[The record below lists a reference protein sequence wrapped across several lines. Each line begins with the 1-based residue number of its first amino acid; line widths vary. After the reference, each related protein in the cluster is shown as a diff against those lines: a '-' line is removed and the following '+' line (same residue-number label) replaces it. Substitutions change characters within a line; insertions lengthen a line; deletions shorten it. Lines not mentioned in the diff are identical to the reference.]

1 MAARGLMHFLYI
13 LAGLGI
19 LQTLF
24 ALSHMNRRT
33 GRIMS
38 VALLVALCYIMYP
51 YVLELNYIRVSHF
64 LQTDSALFLMSSVL
78 FIESNL
84 KSLSFLPGN
93 PSPPWSTH
101 WINHGIRLLSR
112 WLQLLVR
119 NMPSVMMIFFVFYTQ
134 SYLFHHMEAI
144 SFQRLALVM
153 TTSLL
158 ALLLAG
164 SVVLRLIFGR
174 GQLREI
180 QSYLLLIQFIVAVT
194 LPLMNESLTSPPD
207 LYDAGIYVQTILI
220 VGGMLVF
227 VVTSILILKIPKLTP
242 A

>member
-1 MAARGLMHFLYI
+1 MHFLYI

-24 ALSHMNRRT
+24 ALSHMKRRT
-33 GRIMS
+33 GQIL
-38 VALLVALCYIMYP
+38 VAAMLVALCYAMYP
-51 YVLELNYIRVSHF
+51 YVLELNFIRVSHY
-64 LQTDSALFLMSSVL
+64 LQSDSALFFMASIL

-93 PSPPWSTH
+93 PSLPWSTH
-101 WINHGIRLLSR
+101 WIDRGIRLLSR

-119 NMPSVMMIFFVFYTQ
+119 NMPSVMMIFFIFYTQ
-134 SYLFHHMEAI
+134 SYLFHHVEAI
-144 SFQRLALVM
+144 SFQRLALVI

-164 SVVLRLIFGR
+164 SFVLRLIFGR
-174 GQLREI
+174 SRLREI
-180 QSYLLLIQFIVAVT
+180 QSYLLLIQFIVAIT

-207 LYDAGIYVQTILI
+207 LYDAGIYLQTLLI
-220 VGGMLVF
+220 GGGMLVF
-227 VVTSILILKIPKLTP
+227 VVASFLILKFPNRS
-242 A
+242 AA

>member
-1 MAARGLMHFLYI
+1 MAIRGLMHFLYI

-24 ALSHMNRRT
+24 ALSHMKRRT

-64 LQTDSALFLMSSVL
+64 LQSDSALFLIASVL

-84 KSLSFLPGN
+84 KSLGFIPGN
-93 PSPPWSTH
+93 PSMPWSTH
-101 WINHGIRLLSR
+101 WINRVIRLLSR
-112 WLQLLVR
+112 WLQLLIR
-119 NMPSVMMIFFVFYTQ
+119 NMPSLSMIFFIFYTQ
-134 SYLFHHMEAI
+134 SYLFHHVEAV
-144 SFQRLALVM
+144 SFQKLAQII
-153 TTSLL
+153 TASLL
-158 ALLLAG
+158 TLLLAG

-174 GQLREI
+174 GRLREI
-180 QSYLLLIQFIVAVT
+180 QSYLLLIQFIVALT

-207 LYDAGIYVQTILI
+207 LYDAGIYVQTVLI

-227 VVTSILILKIPKLTP
+227 VATSILILKIPKLTP